1 MAEKALPP
9 SELEARNN
17 RQRKTIEELT
27 QGQKVL
33 GHRIAELEIWERFA
47 TYLLHHCD
55 GKKVTPANLEL
66 WLAEMLEA
74 EKPKKAKS

>member
-1 MAEKALPP
+1 MAEKTLPP

-27 QGQKVL
+27 QAQKVL
-33 GHRIAELEIWERFA
+33 SQHINELGIWERFA
-47 TYLLHHCD
+47 AYLLHNCD
-55 GKKVTPANLEL
+55 GKTITPTNLEL

-74 EKPKKAKS
+74 EKPKKAKT